1 MRLHPIRNERKERRS
16 KVAGLRTFQ
25 SEQDVG
31 LSMASERF
39 LSGSGF
45 ALWVSEADGAFD
57 GAVGGG
63 FGGGRVVVH
72 LVSAL

>member
-1 MRLHPIRNERKERRS
+1 MKGKKEEVKLQVCVPS
-16 KVAGLRTFQ
+16 NPNRT
-25 SEQDVG
+25 VG